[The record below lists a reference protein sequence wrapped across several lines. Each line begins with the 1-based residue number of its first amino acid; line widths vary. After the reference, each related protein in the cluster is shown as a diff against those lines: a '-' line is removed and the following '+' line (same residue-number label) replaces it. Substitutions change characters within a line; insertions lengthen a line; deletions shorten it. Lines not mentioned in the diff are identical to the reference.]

1 MTAPERLVIHDIPVE
16 VRLNKRRKTR
26 MGMTIDPGGYLVLDV
41 PLNLSMSEVE
51 AVVIEHQRWLKHRL
65 SQVRKTTG
73 ASSHLSYQA
82 GELIHLRGDALTLVV
97 EPSLFESIVRV
108 ESKLLVSA
116 PQTDPMQ
123 VRRIVTQWYA
133 EQAQALFAEV
143 LQSYAQL
150 PWLHGK
156 QPPWGHRY
164 MRSQWGSCSAR
175 GRLSLNTHLVKT
187 PLALVEY
194 VVLHELCHLKH
205 HNHGKRFHGLVEKYM
220 PDWQNRSNELQ
231 KFMPILLQV

>member
-1 MTAPERLVIHDIPVE
+1 MATSQRLVIHDIEVE
-16 VRLNKRRKTR
+16 VRLNKRRRTR

-51 AVVIEHQRWLKHRL
+51 AVVVEHHRWLKHRL
-65 SQVRKTTG
+65 RQVRNTTG

-82 GELIHLRGDALTLVV
+82 GELIHLRGQTLTLMV
-97 EPSLFESIVRV
+97 EPSLFESVV
-108 ESKLLVSA
+108 QADTKLLVSG

-123 VRRIVTQWYA
+123 VRRLLTQWYA
-133 EQAQALFAEV
+133 EHAQALFSEV
-143 LQSYAQL
+143 LAGYAEL

-156 QPPWGHRY
+156 LPPWGHRY

-187 PLALVEY
+187 PLPLVEY

-205 HNHGKRFHGLVEKYM
+205 HNHGKRFHGLVERYM
-220 PDWQNRSNELQ
+220 SDWRSRSTELQ

>member
-1 MTAPERLVIHDIPVE
+1 MSAPQRLVIHDIPVE

-41 PLNLSMSEVE
+41 PLNLSMAEVE

-65 SQVRKTTG
+65 SQVRNTTG

-82 GELIHLRGDALTLVV
+82 GELIHLRGQALTLVL
-97 EPSLFESIVRV
+97 EPSLFESVV
-108 ESKLLVSA
+108 QAEHKLLVSA

-123 VRRIVTQWYA
+123 VRRIITQWYA
-133 EQAQALFAEV
+133 EQAQELFVEV
-143 LQSYAQL
+143 LHKYQEL

-156 QPPWGHRY
+156 LPPWGHRY

-187 PLALVEY
+187 PVALVEY

-220 PDWQNRSNELQ
+220 PDWRSRSNELQ

>member
-1 MTAPERLVIHDIPVE
+1 MIHDIPVE

-41 PLNLSMSEVE
+41 PLNLSMAEVE
-51 AVVIEHQRWLKHRL
+51 SVVMEHQRWLKHRL
-65 SQVRKTTG
+65 SEVRSTVG

-82 GELIHLRGDALTLVV
+82 GELIHLRGQALTLAV
-97 EPSLFESIVRV
+97 EPSLFESVV
-108 ESKLLVSA
+108 HTDSKLLVSA
-116 PQTDPMQ
+116 PQTDAMQ
-123 VRRIVTQWYA
+123 VRRLVTQWYA
-133 EQAQALFAEV
+133 EQAQLLFDEV
-143 LQSYAQL
+143 LGSYVEL
-150 PWLHGK
+150 PWLHGTL
-156 QPPWGHRY
+156 PPWRHRY
-164 MRSQWGSCSAR
+164 MRSQWGSCSVR

-187 PLALVEY
+187 PVPLVEY

-220 PDWQNRSNELQ
+220 PDWRSRSAELQ